1 MTISAVILEILVKYR
16 SVQNWLTSNPTSGD
30 LLQEAAHPIFSNTAG
45 AAERISEDLAM
56 AFLEDDRPKLKRMHE
71 IGQDVTLLSVGDLD
85 ERIALLKAEIMR
97 LEAAI
102 DDRRRSRSI
111 ADSVFKT

>member
-1 MTISAVILEILVKYR
+1 
-16 SVQNWLTSNPTSGD
+16 
-30 LLQEAAHPIFSNTAG
+30 
-45 AAERISEDLAM
+45 M